1 MMTNLEKTFIFYKD
15 LAISKSS
22 LGVIDGQTINSIYE
36 AILEIHDKEIE
47 GDIMEVG
54 AFRGNTALFMK
65 AILNEL
71 GSDKKLYVYDMFESM
86 PDGAD
91 LKYGYSAENECKRF
105 PPGSFTSSIESVK
118 EMFKEYN
125 LLDDNVIF
133 VKGNVEQTLLVNKP
147 DSVSLLRIDVDLS
160 SPYTCTLETCYD
172 DVSINGYIF
181 CDDSQFSFVK
191 KAIVD
196 FLKGREIDLNKINF
210 QTPYRSGFVN
220 FHKNTSKEN
229 LHHDNRRIFWRK
241 DFK

>member
-1 MMTNLEKTFIFYKD
+1 MSDLEKSFTFYKD
-15 LAISKSS
+15 LAISKNAQ
-22 LGVIDGQTINSIYE
+22 GVINEQTINSIYE
-36 AILEIHDKEIE
+36 AILEIHDKKIE

-91 LKYGYSAENECKRF
+91 LKYGYSAENEGKLF
-105 PPGSFTSSIESVK
+105 PPGSFISNIESVK

-160 SPYTCTLETCYD
+160 SPYVCTLETCYD
-172 DVSINGYIF
+172 SVSIGGYIF
-181 CDDSQFSFVK
+181 CDDSQFSFIE
-191 KAIVD
+191 KAIVN
-196 FLKGREIDLNKINF
+196 FLKGRKTDLNKINF

-220 FHKNTSKEN
+220 FDKNTSKKD
-229 LHHDNRRIFWRK
+229 LHHDNRRIFLRK